1 MNIPEIPTILLIGCD
16 GQVGFELRR
25 TLEPLG
31 RLVSSSLCG
40 SWGPRLDLTDGH
52 SLEALIREIA
62 PRLIVNAAAY
72 TAVDRSEEE
81 EHLAQKVNGDAL
93 GVIGRTA
100 AQRGISVVH
109 YSTDYVFDGT
119 AEEPY
124 LEDAAVNPLGAYG
137 RTKLDGERQLLD
149 SGADAVILRTS
160 WVYGVRG
167 ENFLRTMQRLFIERN
182 ELKIVNDQVGA
193 PTWSRMIA
201 EATAQMLAQ
210 VLPGDFGERA
220 GAYHLTNAG
229 RTSWYGFAQSMK
241 ELLEADCRIQ
251 PISTSEYPTLAKR
264 PMFSV
269 LDNEKLS
276 GAFGLRLPDWHH
288 ALKLCLEEQASL
300 ARR

>member
-1 MNIPEIPTILLIGCD
+1 MNIPEIPTILLIGAD

-40 SWGPRLDLTDGH
+40 SWGPRLDLTDAR
-52 SLEALIREIA
+52 SLETLIREIA

-81 EHLAQKVNGDAL
+81 EQLAQQVNGDAL
-93 GVIGRTA
+93 GVIGRMA
-100 AQRGISVVH
+100 AERSIAVVH
-109 YSTDYVFDGT
+109 YSTDYVFDG
-119 AEEPY
+119 AAKDPY
-124 LEDAAVNPLGAYG
+124 LEHAVTNPMGAYG
-137 RTKLDGERQLLD
+137 RTKLDGERQLLE

-167 ENFLRTMQRLFIERN
+167 QNFLRTMQRLFIERN
-182 ELKIVNDQVGA
+182 ELKIVDDQIGA

-201 EATAQMLAQ
+201 EATAQMLVQ
-210 VLPGDFGERA
+210 TLPDGFGQRA
-220 GAYHLTNAG
+220 GIYHLTNAG
-229 RTSWYGFAQSMK
+229 RTSWHGFAKAIQ

-251 PISTSEYPTLAKR
+251 PIPSSEYPTLAKR

-276 GAFGLRLPDWHH
+276 AAFGLRLPDWHH